1 MKHFYIFLTGQ
12 ILLFKHVNVAIG
24 EWKIVIVS
32 ILAFMA
38 FMIPLSYRRKI
49 NWKEYGLVSAFFIS
63 LFVEMYGIPLTV
75 FLAIKFLP
83 LPKVFNTQS
92 LKNIVEVKI
101 FDARIG
107 LPTLMTYA
115 AVVMAIGTI
124 IIVVAWYTLWKNSK
138 KEGIVTSGI
147 YSMSRNPQYLGF
159 LFIII
164 GWFIGWPTI
173 LTLVFTPIL
182 VWKYVHLC
190 RVEEKEML
198 QKFPEYKDYRERV
211 PFLI

>member
-1 MKHFYIFLTGQ
+1 M
-12 ILLFKHVNVAIG
+12 LFKHVNVAIG

-32 ILAFMA
+32 ILGFMA

-83 LPKVFNTQS
+83 LPKFFNTKS

-101 FDARIG
+101 FGARIG

-115 AVVMAIGTI
+115 AVVMAIGMI
-124 IIVVAWYTLWKNSK
+124 IIVIAWFTLWKNSK
-138 KEGIVTSGI
+138 REGIVTSGI

-182 VWKYVHLC
+182 VWKYVSLC